1 MSPKKLNHTTW
12 DCKYHIVFI
21 PKRRRKV
28 IYGSLRIRLG
38 VLFRE
43 LAEQRGV
50 EILEGHLL
58 PDHVHMCMSIPP
70 KHPVSGVVGF
80 MKGKSAIAI
89 ARQFMGKR
97 RNYSGES
104 FWAHGYYV
112 STVGL
117 DEGVVR
123 AYIRNQEIEDERI
136 EQLNLPMS

>member
-28 IYGSLRIRLG
+28 IYGKLRSHLG
-38 VLFRE
+38 KLFRD
-43 LAEQRGV
+43 LASQREV

-70 KHPVSGVVGF
+70 KYSVSGVVGF
-80 MKGKSAIAI
+80 MKGKRAISI
-89 ARQFMGKR
+89 ARQFMSKS

-104 FWAHGYYV
+104 FWARVYYV
-112 STVGL
+112 SSIGL

-123 AYIRNQEIEDERI
+123 A
-136 EQLNLPMS
+136 